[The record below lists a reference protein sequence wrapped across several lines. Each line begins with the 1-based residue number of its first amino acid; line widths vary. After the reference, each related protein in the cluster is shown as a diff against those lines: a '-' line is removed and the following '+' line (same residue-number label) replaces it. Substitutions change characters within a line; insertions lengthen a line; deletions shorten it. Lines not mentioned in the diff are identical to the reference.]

1 MGSRLLCAPQKADEI
16 IDRIKNPQDVEDLRK
31 ALNLAIE
38 NLDLHQNETAEEGL
52 TEELKGHGISLEDLL
67 HKYPA
72 LAWREQDPKDPIWHG
87 PGFTLKSGFPGDF
100 KFCSANPKS

>member
-16 IDRIKNPQDVEDLRK
+16 IDRIKNPQDV
-31 ALNLAIE
+31 
-38 NLDLHQNETAEEGL
+38 HQNETAEEGL